1 MTSRIISMQKVEII
15 SEKSI
20 FKGSILCDFFF
31 VIHFPCLKSNF
42 KIWNVAY
49 NQFSEKYFALD
60 FVNVSQLSLGRHF
73 MPRAG
78 VTI

>member
-1 MTSRIISMQKVEII
+1 MTSRKITMQKIEII
-15 SEKSI
+15 QAKSI
-20 FKGSILCDFFF
+20 FMGSILCSSFF

-42 KIWNVAY
+42 RIRKAVY
-49 NQFSEKYFALD
+49 RQFSDKYFTLD